1 MSLWLNRFLGHP
13 FPKEGKD
20 MPATVFEKTASVED
34 ALREV
39 SKLRSIVSEAVEDG
53 VRSANQAMKRG
64 RHAAEDLVD
73 DVRHSVK
80 QRPFES
86 LGLAFG
92 AGLLVGGLTA
102 WLGFHRH

>member
-1 MSLWLNRFLGHP
+1 
-13 FPKEGKD
+13 

-39 SKLRSIVSEAVEDG
+39 SKIRSKVSDAVEDG
-53 VRSANQAMKRG
+53 VRTANQAMKRS
-64 RHAAEDLVD
+64 RHAAEDLIE

-80 QRPFES
+80 QRPFEA

-92 AGLLVGGLTA
+92 AGILAGGLAT
-102 WLGFHRH
+102 WLGFRRH

>member
-1 MSLWLNRFLGHP
+1 
-13 FPKEGKD
+13 

-39 SKLRSIVSEAVEDG
+39 SKIRSKVSEAVEEG
-53 VRSANQAMKRG
+53 VRTANQAMKRS
-64 RHAAEDLVD
+64 RHAAEDLIE

-80 QRPFES
+80 QRPIEA

-92 AGLLVGGLTA
+92 AGILAGGLTA
-102 WLGFHRH
+102 WLGFRRH